1 MIEEKNLR
9 KAAGSSFSAL
19 KNRLKELQLTYSPGL
34 RSKFV
39 LLWLFLVLSTGLWF
53 TWQCERITH
62 TVMLRDLQHR
72 GLCIARNVASRGA
85 DPFLS
90 SNHQELQQIIN
101 DTVANNE
108 DLLYLFIQ
116 DPQGRVIV
124 SSQPEQQLPADLLL
138 RPLTPG
144 DNYQTINH
152 ANTEI
157 IHDFAVPISS
167 DNAATIRLGI
177 AETNLRHAL
186 SRIRR
191 ALISTLLAA
200 LIVGGLITAF
210 FTNKLL
216 GPLRRL
222 TAAAHTIRE
231 GDFSARVPI
240 QSFDEMGELA
250 AAFNLMAE
258 KLSTYKLENIENR
271 AELDRIEKLRVQL
284 VQHLITAQEEERKRI
299 ARELHDET
307 SQSLTALKLGLKAME
322 QTTSPAGIQEL
333 SRELRQ
339 MLGATLDEIT
349 AISRNLRPSVLDD
362 MGLQAALARLIEESS
377 HRIGKKIIYK
387 HEGLVDKRFP
397 AYIETAVYRIVQE
410 AVTNSLKYA
419 QAENIFVSV
428 SYQQNQLKAI
438 VADDGIGFD
447 PAAVLDG
454 NIPQKGFGLF
464 GMQERATLIDGT
476 LQIDAAT
483 GQGTTITVTVPNV
496 QEAGA

>member
-1 MIEEKNLR
+1 M
-9 KAAGSSFSAL
+9 
-19 KNRLKELQLTYSPGL
+19 
-34 RSKFV
+34 
-39 LLWLFLVLSTGLWF
+39 
-53 TWQCERITH
+53 
-62 TVMLRDLQHR
+62 
-72 GLCIARNVASRGA
+72 
-85 DPFLS
+85 
-90 SNHQELQQIIN
+90 
-101 DTVANNE
+101 
-108 DLLYLFIQ
+108 
-116 DPQGRVIV
+116 
-124 SSQPEQQLPADLLL
+124 
-138 RPLTPG
+138 
-144 DNYQTINH
+144 
-152 ANTEI
+152 
-157 IHDFAVPISS
+157 
-167 DNAATIRLGI
+167 
-177 AETNLRHAL
+177 
-186 SRIRR
+186 
-191 ALISTLLAA
+191 AA

-222 TAAAHTIRE
+222 LQLHTPSG

-240 QSFDEMGELA
+240 QSFDEMGELE

-322 QTTSPAGIQEL
+322 QTTSPAGIQAL

-454 NIPQKGFGLF
+454 NIPQKGSAYLACRS
-464 GMQERATLIDGT
+464 E
-476 LQIDAAT
+476 
-483 GQGTTITVTVPNV
+483 PP
-496 QEAGA
+496 

>member
-1 MIEEKNLR
+1 
-9 KAAGSSFSAL
+9 
-19 KNRLKELQLTYSPGL
+19 
-34 RSKFV
+34 
-39 LLWLFLVLSTGLWF
+39 
-53 TWQCERITH
+53 
-62 TVMLRDLQHR
+62 
-72 GLCIARNVASRGA
+72 
-85 DPFLS
+85 
-90 SNHQELQQIIN
+90 
-101 DTVANNE
+101 
-108 DLLYLFIQ
+108 
-116 DPQGRVIV
+116 
-124 SSQPEQQLPADLLL
+124 
-138 RPLTPG
+138 
-144 DNYQTINH
+144 
-152 ANTEI
+152 
-157 IHDFAVPISS
+157 
-167 DNAATIRLGI
+167 
-177 AETNLRHAL
+177 
-186 SRIRR
+186 
-191 ALISTLLAA
+191 
-200 LIVGGLITAF
+200 
-210 FTNKLL
+210 
-216 GPLRRL
+216 
-222 TAAAHTIRE
+222 
-231 GDFSARVPI
+231 
-240 QSFDEMGELA
+240 MGELA